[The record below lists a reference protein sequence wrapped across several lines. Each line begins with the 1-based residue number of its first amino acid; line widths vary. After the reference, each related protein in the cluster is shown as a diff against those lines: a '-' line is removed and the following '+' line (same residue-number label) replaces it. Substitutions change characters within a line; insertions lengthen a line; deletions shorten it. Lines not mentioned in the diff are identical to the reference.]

1 MLIALATPVAVFMSL
16 VQAETALD
24 HPLAYWPSEL
34 AAAGIGLVIARAVH
48 RRHKLAEFAARAEYE
63 HRALLDGDLAFGV
76 HGQFPPG

>member
-34 AAAGIGLVIARAVH
+34 AAAGIGLSP
-48 RRHKLAEFAARAEYE
+48 
-63 HRALLDGDLAFGV
+63 DGDLAFGV